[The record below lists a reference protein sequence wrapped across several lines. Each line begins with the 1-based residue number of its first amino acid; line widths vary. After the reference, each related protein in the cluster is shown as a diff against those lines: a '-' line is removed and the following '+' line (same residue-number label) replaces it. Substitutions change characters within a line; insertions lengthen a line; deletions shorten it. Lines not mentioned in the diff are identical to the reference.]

1 MFDPAQRHLVST
13 PACVFLVFGPDGDV
27 SMFDDDM
34 QRDFHRQVN
43 EEIRILQRPYVGI
56 VSGYHELGYRVLGPE
71 VEEQA
76 GSVQISGKLLVSP
89 KLVWTPA
96 EAQKTFGEIFEDSE
110 MMDSDLIGRVFAF
123 PAVAAGNFNI
133 ENEHLKITHHEWSP
147 EVLVEKVLNELARL
161 ETTDTAVVRTPDIRF
176 YPLAVQRFIHEILKE
191 EFS

>member
-1 MFDPAQRHLVST
+1 M
-13 PACVFLVFGPDGDV
+13 
-27 SMFDDDM
+27 MFDDGM
-34 QRDFHRQVN
+34 QRDLHDFHKRMIR
-43 EEIRILQRPYVGI
+43 EINIVRRPYVGV

-71 VEEQA
+71 AREDA

-96 EAQKTFGEIFEDSE
+96 QAEKTFGEIFKDSE
-110 MMDSDLIGRVFAF
+110 MMDADLVGRVFAF
-123 PAVAAGNFNI
+123 PAVASGNFSI
-133 ENEHLKITHHEWSP
+133 ENEYLKITHHEWSP

-161 ETTDTAVVRTPDIRF
+161 ETTDTAVVRTPDIRY

>member
-1 MFDPAQRHLVST
+1 
-13 PACVFLVFGPDGDV
+13 
-27 SMFDDDM
+27 MFDDDM
-34 QRDFHRQVN
+34 QRDFHRQVS
-43 EEIRILQRPYVGI
+43 EEIRIIQKPYVGI

-71 VEEQA
+71 MEEQA

-96 EAQKTFGEIFEDSE
+96 EAQKTFGEIFKDSE

-123 PAVAAGNFNI
+123 PAVAAGNFDI

-161 ETTDTAVVRTPDIRF
+161 ETTDTAVVCTPDIRF

>member
-1 MFDPAQRHLVST
+1 
-13 PACVFLVFGPDGDV
+13 
-27 SMFDDDM
+27 MFDDDM

-123 PAVAAGNFNI
+123 PAVSAGNFNI

>member
-1 MFDPAQRHLVST
+1 
-13 PACVFLVFGPDGDV
+13 
-27 SMFDDDM
+27 MFDDDM
-34 QRDFHRQVN
+34 QRDFHRQVS
-43 EEIRILQRPYVGI
+43 EEIRIVQRPYVGI

-89 KLVWTPA
+89 KLVWTP
-96 EAQKTFGEIFEDSE
+96 EQAQKTFGEIFKDSE

-123 PAVAAGNFNI
+123 PAVASGNFNI